1 MNTTADKP
9 LIDTLIATVQRTSP
23 DLVEVRSK
31 PGAVLSIPGITAVL
45 HAREELGRI
54 GSHCALIVFP
64 EEETDFDMSLIT
76 EDHYGGRPVVEFTE
90 AVAWLVRNEHNERF
104 TRLYFAYFPSPV
116 PSAIFMEEAEARA
129 WLATEHPWRGA

>member
-1 MNTTADKP
+1 MNTTTDKP
-9 LIDTLIATVQRTSP
+9 LIDTLIATVQRTSA

-31 PGAVLSIPGITAVL
+31 PGTVLTIPRITAVL

-54 GSHCALIVFP
+54 GSHCALLVFP
-64 EEETDFDMSLIT
+64 EEETDFDMSMIT

-129 WLATEHPWRGA
+129 WLATEHP